1 MTVYFGT
8 SLPVGPEN
16 AAVVSAARPPAATEQ
31 PPATPAQTLAA
42 AATQRPSEGAV
53 HSWDLSTGVDG
64 PGTRFVT
71 FLAGCPLTCLYC
83 HNPDT
88 MRMRNGRR
96 TSADAVIAEARKYT
110 RFISASGGGATI
122 SGGEPLLQ
130 PVFAGELLHRMK
142 NDLGLHTALDTSGFL
157 GSRASDALLRDVDLV
172 LLDIKSWDRDTYKKV
187 TGRPLEPTL
196 DFARRLAD
204 LGKEV
209 HLRFVLVPGLTDARE
224 NVEGVAAFAGG
235 LGNVARVDVLPFHK
249 LGESKWEALDMPYT
263 LHDTPSPTPAEVAE
277 AKAVFEAHGLKA
289 V

>member
-1 MTVYFGT
+1 MTVLFGT
-8 SLPVGPEN
+8 SLPVGHAN
-16 AAVVSAARPPAATEQ
+16 AVSVSAGQ
-31 PPATPAQTLAA
+31 TPAA
-42 AATQRPSEGAV
+42 AATKRPSEGTV

-71 FLAGCPLTCLYC
+71 FLSGCPLTCLYC

-88 MRMRNGRR
+88 WKMRNGKR
-96 TSADAVIAEARKYT
+96 TSADDVIAEAAKYT
-110 RFISASGGGATI
+110 KFISASGGGATV

-157 GSRASDALLRDVDLV
+157 GVRATDALLRDVDLV
-172 LLDIKSWDRDTYKKV
+172 LLDIKSWDRETYKKV
-187 TGRPLEPTL
+187 TGRPLQPTL

-224 NVEGVAAFAGG
+224 NVEGVAAFAGT
-235 LGNVARVDVLPFHK
+235 LGNVSRVDVLPFHK
-249 LGESKWEALDMPYT
+249 LGEGKWQALDMNFT
-263 LHDTPSPTPAEVAE
+263 LHDTPAPTAGQVAEV
-277 AKAVFEAHGLKA
+277 KAVFAAHGLNA

>member
-1 MTVYFGT
+1 MTVLFGT
-8 SLPVGPEN
+8 SLPVGP
-16 AAVVSAARPPAATEQ
+16 
-31 PPATPAQTLAA
+31 AA
-42 AATQRPSEGAV
+42 AATAPASCGRTPAAAVTQRPSEGSV

-88 MRMRNGRR
+88 MRMRSGTR
-96 TSADAVIAEARKYT
+96 TSADDVIAEARKYT
-110 RFISASGGGATI
+110 RFISASGGGATV

-142 NDLGLHTALDTSGFL
+142 HELGLHTALDTSGFL
-157 GSRASDALLRDVDLV
+157 GARATDALLRDVDLV
-172 LLDIKSWDRDTYKKV
+172 LLDIKSWDRDTYRHV

-224 NVEGVAAFAGG
+224 NVDGVAAFAAG
-235 LGNVARVDVLPFHK
+235 LGNITRVDVLPFHK
-249 LGESKWEALDMPYT
+249 LGESKWDAPGMPFT
-263 LHDTPSPTPAEVAE
+263 LHGTPSPTARQVAD
-277 AKAVFEAHGLKA
+277 AKAVFAARGLRA

>member
-1 MTVYFGT
+1 MAVMLGTDIPFG
-8 SLPVGPEN
+8 
-16 AAVVSAARPPAATEQ
+16 PPADPTAEEPLTEGCAT
-31 PPATPAQTLAA
+31 TPAG
-42 AATQRPSEGAV
+42 AATQRPISGSV

-88 MRMRNGRR
+88 MKMRNGKR
-96 TSADAVIAEARKYT
+96 TTADAVVAEAAKYT
-110 RFISASGGGATI
+110 TFIRASGGGATI

-130 PVFAGELLHRMK
+130 PAFAGELFHRYK
-142 NDLGLHTALDTSGFL
+142 HELGLHTALDTSGFL
-157 GSRASDALLRDVDLV
+157 GTRATDKLLADVDLV
-172 LLDIKSWDRDTYKKV
+172 LLDIKSWDRELYRKV

-209 HLRFVLVPGLTDARE
+209 WVRFVLVPGLTDPAD
-224 NVEGVAAFAGG
+224 NVEGVAGFAAS
-235 LGNVARVDVLPFHK
+235 LGNVTRVDVLPFHK
-249 LGESKWEALDMPYT
+249 LGAAKYEALGQDFA
-263 LHDTPSPTPAEVAE
+263 LAGTPSPTPEQVA
-277 AKAVFEAHGLKA
+277 AARGVFTRHGLNA